1 MYCSDLILIKQARTK
16 HRCDWCGEE
25 IKIGESYNK
34 WMYADGGEAETVKAH
49 PECLE
54 ASYQS
59 DPDETYFNMDHKRG
73 VADE

>member
-1 MYCSDLILIKQARTK
+1 MYCSDPILIKQARVK

-34 WMYADGGEAETVKAH
+34 WMYADCGEAETVKAH

-59 DPDETYFNMDHKRG
+59 DHDETYFNMDHKRG
-73 VADE
+73 KAYE